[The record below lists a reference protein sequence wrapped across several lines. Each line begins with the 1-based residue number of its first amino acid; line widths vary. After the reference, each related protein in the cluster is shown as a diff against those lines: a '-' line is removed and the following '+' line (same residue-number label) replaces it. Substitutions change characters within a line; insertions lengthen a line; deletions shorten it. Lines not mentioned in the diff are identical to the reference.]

1 MSGGTSSVDPIGTP
15 PGAAAAGAPPAD
27 TARPRA
33 RIAAAGAGRMGRGI
47 AIAFAWGGHEVDLVD
62 LKPRAADASVRLAA
76 DAHEEIA
83 SSLAMLAELDALPAD
98 AVGRV
103 LARIRFVAEPEAG
116 AALAAADLVFEAV
129 PETLEAKREAFAR
142 LSADCRPDA
151 ILASTTSTIL
161 VTDLVPMVAGPQRLL
176 NAHWLNPA
184 YVIPLVELSVH
195 AGTDAAVVA
204 RLRALLE
211 DIGKVAVVCG
221 PAPGYI
227 VPRLQALVMNEAARM
242 IEEGVATAEEIDR
255 ATRYGLGLRFAAIG
269 VVEFI
274 DFGGNDILYHA
285 SRYLAQT
292 LSRERYTAPAIVD
305 RMMHEGRNGL
315 RSGAGFHDY
324 AGRDLAAYRK
334 DVLSRTLA
342 MLRHAGLQRPPR

>member
-1 MSGGTSSVDPIGTP
+1 MSNP
-15 PGAAAAGAPPAD
+15 PPAQAKAAPGPAPAAG
-27 TARPRA
+27 RP

-47 AIAFAWGGHEVDLVD
+47 ALAFAWAGHEVDLID
-62 LKPRAADASVRLAA
+62 LKPRPPAAWAALAA
-76 DAHEEIA
+76 EARTEMA
-83 SSLAMLAELDALPAD
+83 ASLAQLESLGAAPPGAG
-98 AVGRV
+98 ARV
-103 LARIRFVAEPEAG
+103 LARIRLVPEADAGTALG
-116 AALAAADLVFEAV
+116 AAAVVFEAV

-142 LSADCRPDA
+142 LSARCAPDA

-161 VTDLVPMVAGPQRLL
+161 VTSLVPMVADARRLL

-195 AGTDAAVVA
+195 PGTDPSVTI
-204 RLRALLE
+204 RLRTLLE
-211 DIGKVAVVCG
+211 AIGKVPVVCG

-227 VPRLQALVMNEAARM
+227 VPRLQALIMNEAARM
-242 IEEGVATAEEIDR
+242 IEDGVATAEDIDR

-285 SRYLAQT
+285 SRHLAAA
-292 LSRERYTAPAIVD
+292 LGPERYTAPPIVD
-305 RMMHEGRNGL
+305 RLMHEGRNGL
-315 RSGAGFHDY
+315 RSGEGFYDY
-324 AGRDLAAYRK
+324 RGRDLAAYRR

-342 MLRHAGLQRPPR
+342 MLRHVGLQRPPD

>member
-1 MSGGTSSVDPIGTP
+1 MTGTAEP
-15 PGAAAAGAPPAD
+15 
-27 TARPRA
+27 PRA

-47 AIAFAWGGHEVDLVD
+47 AIAFSWGGHEVDLVD
-62 LKPRAADASVRLAA
+62 LKPRAAAAATRLAD
-76 DAHEEIA
+76 DARAEIA
-83 SSLAMLAELDALPAD
+83 SSLATLAELGAMPAD
-98 AVGRV
+98 AIERL
-103 LARIRFVAEPEAG
+103 LARIRFVAEPG
-116 AALAAADLVFEAV
+116 ASEALAAADVVFEAV
-129 PETLEAKREAFAR
+129 PETLDAKRDAFAR
-142 LSADCRPDA
+142 LSRDCRPDA

-161 VTDLVPMVAGPQRLL
+161 VTDLVPMVDDARRLL

-184 YVIPLVELSVH
+184 YVIPLVELSTH
-195 AGTDAAVVA
+195 PGCDPAVVA

-211 DIGKVAVVCG
+211 DVGKVPVVCG

-227 VPRLQALVMNEAARM
+227 VPRLQALMMNEAARM
-242 IEEGVATAEEIDR
+242 VDEGVATAEEIDR

-285 SRYLAQT
+285 SRYLAAT
-292 LSRERYTAPAIVD
+292 LSPERYNAPAVVD
-305 RMMHEGRNGL
+305 RMMREGRNGL
-315 RSGAGFHDY
+315 RDGRGFHDY
-324 AGRDLAAYRK
+324 RDVDVAAYRK